1 MKYLLGLLSAAA
13 ALLFYKNASLA
24 EPPAVGMDAP
34 AFSLQDAKGLTHQLA
49 DYQGQ
54 WVVVYF
60 YPKDDTP
67 GCTKEAC
74 QLRDHHTQFE
84 QKGVQVL
91 GISLDDAHS
100 HADFS
105 QKYQLTFPLL
115 SDPDGEIAAQYGA
128 LWHLGVTKLARRYTF
143 LIDPNGKIAKRYLNV
158 EPAQHANELL
168 QDIKTLSVE
177 PT

>member
-13 ALLFYKNASLA
+13 AILFYKNAYMA
-24 EPPAVGMDAP
+24 EPPSVGMAAP
-34 AFSLQDAKGLTHQLA
+34 AFSLQDAKGITRQLA

-84 QKGVQVL
+84 QSGVQVL
-91 GISLDDAHS
+91 GISLDDAGS
-100 HADFS
+100 HAEFS

-115 SDPDGEIAAQYGA
+115 SDPDGVVAAQYGA

-158 EPAQHANELL
+158 EPSQHASELL

-177 PT
+177 SA

>member
-13 ALLFYKNASLA
+13 AVLFYKNANMA
-24 EPPAVGMDAP
+24 EPPTVGMVAP
-34 AFSLQDAKGLTHQLA
+34 AFTLQDAKGQLHQLA

-74 QLRDHHTQFE
+74 QLRDQHTHFE
-84 QKGVQVL
+84 QQGVQVL
-91 GISLDDAHS
+91 GISLDDAGS
-100 HADFS
+100 HAAFS
-105 QKYQLTFPLL
+105 KKYQLTFPLL
-115 SDPDGEIAAQYGA
+115 SDPEGVVAQQYGA
-128 LWHLGVTKLARRYTF
+128 LWHLGVTKLAKRYTF

-158 EPAQHANELL
+158 EPTAHANELL
-168 QDIKTLSVE
+168 QDIAALSVE
-177 PT
+177 SV